1 MFGLAAVQQTTGELF
16 SPGALERGLNSRL
29 TTSTETSPITGSGI
43 SETAPT
49 ARTTRTNP
57 HSTVERHSA
66 RRSRSGWLRYASMER
81 KNTSATSTQKQKHAE
96 PTLRASLRRLKPHC
110 GALRPR
116 RPQTCR
122 GRLPEPHSG
131 LLPKS
136 SNLRGPNSPHHR
148 LPAIKPGAIMR
159 RLDRGFV
166 TPTNQPIL
174 SWCILALAGD
184 DKLHWFTVNRLVYCS
199 TRLSRQRRR

>member
-96 PTLRASLRRLKPHC
+96 PTLRASLRRLKPHR

-116 RPQTCR
+116 RPQNRR

-131 LLPKS
+131 LF
-136 SNLRGPNSPHHR
+136 HE
-148 LPAIKPGAIMR
+148 PADLEVNPGASCSAHP
-159 RLDRGFV
+159 V
-166 TPTNQPIL
+166 AATTWPN
-174 SWCILALAGD
+174 
-184 DKLHWFTVNRLVYCS
+184 VNRIAKLPTTWS
-199 TRLSRQRRR
+199 DTAISASIA